1 MSDPAAAWPSGV
13 SATTGNV
20 IPSATTGLGKKA
32 VIFTIAAGTQ
42 PGNWAFKITGTS
54 GSLEHSAEVMVIC
67 TPSGTTITPYASPR
81 LDPTTI
87 TASTP
92 VDMEP
97 PWGDKIQINGLIND
111 GSEASVITPSKVD
124 VTPATLAS
132 LPEGASDMLGRI
144 TNVESS
150 APVAGVEWNLG
161 FPFDSGT
168 LAAAGLTEEN
178 LKVAYLNPDT
188 GTWTEV
194 TTTVD
199 TTNKIAY
206 ASPDHFSSWTLIA
219 TPAPPPS
226 IVVSG
231 FGGGGGGDSGVSS
244 LSESITASG
253 RFIEDFTAESTDGKV
268 EVSIPKNTIGKNR
281 VGQTLQNITIKEKA
295 APSAPPANSEIIG
308 QVYDL
313 GPSGAT
319 FDPPISLTFTYQESL
334 IPAEAAEENLVIATW
349 EDGKW
354 LELENSTV
362 DPDSNTITAPVS
374 HFTVFT
380 IMAHTAPAAFEI
392 SAFDISPAVIYPG
405 ESVTIS
411 ATITNTG
418 ELAGTH
424 KVTLMINEGVTAIEE
439 VSLAGHESQQL
450 NFTLKPQN
458 AGSYTVNVNELSA
471 TFIVR
476 EALAETSE
484 EAQPTPSEASVV
496 ISEVQ
501 PIAPEVPAAPP
512 AVPPTPSTTPAD
524 PAPLQ
529 TNFWLII
536 SIVAGGIVIGIIIW
550 RLVASRGTS

>member
-1 MSDPAAAWPSGV
+1 V
-13 SATTGNV
+13 
-20 IPSATTGLGKKA
+20 
-32 VIFTIAAGTQ
+32 
-42 PGNWAFKITGTS
+42 
-54 GSLEHSAEVMVIC
+54 
-67 TPSGTTITPYASPR
+67 
-81 LDPTTI
+81 
-87 TASTP
+87 
-92 VDMEP
+92 
-97 PWGDKIQINGLIND
+97 
-111 GSEASVITPSKVD
+111 
-124 VTPATLAS
+124 
-132 LPEGASDMLGRI
+132 
-144 TNVESS
+144 
-150 APVAGVEWNLG
+150 
-161 FPFDSGT
+161 
-168 LAAAGLTEEN
+168 
-178 LKVAYLNPDT
+178 
-188 GTWTEV
+188 
-194 TTTVD
+194 
-199 TTNKIAY
+199 
-206 ASPDHFSSWTLIA
+206 
-219 TPAPPPS
+219 
-226 IVVSG
+226 
-231 FGGGGGGDSGVSS
+231 
-244 LSESITASG
+244 
-253 RFIEDFTAESTDGKV
+253 
-268 EVSIPKNTIGKNR
+268 
-281 VGQTLQNITIKEKA
+281 
-295 APSAPPANSEIIG
+295 
-308 QVYDL
+308 
-313 GPSGAT
+313 
-319 FDPPISLTFTYQESL
+319 TFTYQESL

-484 EAQPTPSEASVV
+484 EAQPTPSEAQPTQPEATSAPSEAQPTPSEASVV

-512 AVPPTPSTTPAD
+512 AVPPTPSTTPAE